1 MPNGGLHGED
11 YPRPTLREMLDQIE
25 RDRDYYKEKAEQ
37 EKARADKFQK
47 LYGTLRTAMDIL
59 KDKEE

>member
-1 MPNGGLHGED
+1 MI
-11 YPRPTLREMLDQIE
+11 DQIE